1 MQTLHQGSC
10 EITLTIP
17 VNYVPHPNK
26 IHTRSFKILK
36 HNTFFKCIVNIQ
48 SIFASKC

>member
-17 VNYVPHPNK
+17 VNYVPIPIK
-26 IHTRSFKILK
+26 YTQEVLK
-36 HNTFFKCIVNIQ
+36 Y
-48 SIFASKC
+48 